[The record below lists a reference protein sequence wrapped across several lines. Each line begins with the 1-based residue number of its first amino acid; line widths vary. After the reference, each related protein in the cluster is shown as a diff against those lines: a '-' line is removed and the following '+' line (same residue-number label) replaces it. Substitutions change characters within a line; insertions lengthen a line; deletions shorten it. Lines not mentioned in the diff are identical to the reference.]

1 MFCVLSGPLILKVVG
16 PQVSV
21 WNAASLLRHKSPIPT
36 DVQLMSI
43 AQPLRLRWGII
54 DTWWWYYLLPALDRK
69 LFIYQVNRSHQ
80 IIQQQPATVTEDWG
94 RQFFIDYILFIGA
107 SQQEAA
113 TLYTSPLQ
121 YRRRYKIDIND
132 VISFSLFDHEKWSQM
147 QIILRIQNGR
157 FMSSVN

>member
-1 MFCVLSGPLILKVVG
+1 MKALVGFQPGEGPSRG
-16 PQVSV
+16 
-21 WNAASLLRHKSPIPT
+21 LRRDCTTGCGT
-36 DVQLMSI
+36 DGALHSTTDEYCSTI
-43 AQPLRLRWGII
+43 ALRWGII

-94 RQFFIDYILFIGA
+94 RQFFIDYILFIRA

-132 VISFSLFDHEKWSQM
+132 VISFSIFDHEKWSQM

-157 FMSSVN
+157 FMSSVT